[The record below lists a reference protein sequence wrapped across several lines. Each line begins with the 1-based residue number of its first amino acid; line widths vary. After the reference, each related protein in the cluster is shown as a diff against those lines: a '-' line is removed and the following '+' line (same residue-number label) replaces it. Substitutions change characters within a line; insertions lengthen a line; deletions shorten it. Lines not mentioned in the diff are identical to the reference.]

1 MWECQCS
8 RKLRKTINVVIVM
21 LRNRLAIPWWIWI
34 LYLMD
39 RLRLEDLIRLMDK
52 PRIVMLVRNLSITLL
67 ILCLLLLGLDLVIM
81 KSQLLCC
88 RGLKL
93 QGILRHDYYFISYLT
108 NIFNIYNMGF
118 YFFYLFIF
126 IIFFIF
132 LSIYI

>member
-93 QGILRHDYYFISYLT
+93 QGILRHDHHYSLLKINLYLLSNNKLEIQFYYLIV
-108 NIFNIYNMGF
+108 
-118 YFFYLFIF
+118 F
-126 IIFFIF
+126 II
-132 LSIYI
+132 Y

>member
-21 LRNRLAIPWWIWI
+21 LRNRLLIPWWIWI

-93 QGILRHDYYFISYLT
+93 QGILRHDHHYSLLKINLYLLSNNKLEIQFYYLIV
-108 NIFNIYNMGF
+108 
-118 YFFYLFIF
+118 F
-126 IIFFIF
+126 II
-132 LSIYI
+132 Y

>member
-34 LYLMD
+34 LYLMV

-93 QGILRHDYYFISYLT
+93 QGILRHDHHYSLLKINLYLLSNNKLEIQFYYLIV
-108 NIFNIYNMGF
+108 
-118 YFFYLFIF
+118 F
-126 IIFFIF
+126 II
-132 LSIYI
+132 Y